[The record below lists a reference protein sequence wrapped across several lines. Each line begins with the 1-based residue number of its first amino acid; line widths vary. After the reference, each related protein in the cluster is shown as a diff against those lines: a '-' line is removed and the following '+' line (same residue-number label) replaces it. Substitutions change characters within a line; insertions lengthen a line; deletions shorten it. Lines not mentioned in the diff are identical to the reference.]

1 MQSLRSCRTVAAVL
15 SLLLVWL
22 CCLQRAAAQTGT
34 GGTTTNRAPI
44 SHTIR
49 GKVFLPSG
57 HPPDM
62 RVRVVLEANTG
73 GIAGETFTDSVGN
86 FEFRSVSNNNYRVT
100 AHTDQR
106 TFETTQEQL
115 EVSGS
120 FSRTFNVQIYL
131 REKDAERAI
140 LKDKL
145 LSVADTQEA
154 PKNARKLYEK
164 ALKLARDDKHQ
175 DALAPLKEALQLF
188 PDYLL
193 ALNKLGEEHARLEQ
207 LTEAQVLFERALAVN
222 TKYALPHINLGIVHL
237 RLKRNADAV
246 KELEAGNALDDSF
259 PMGHLNLGIALMNST
274 PPDYERAEKEFNRAL
289 QINGK
294 ELAHVHLY
302 LFNLFSR
309 RKDYPKAVEQLDA
322 YLKDAPNAPDA
333 DAVRQRRDAMRK
345 ALAQQAAGKLQ

>member
-207 LTEAQVLFERALAVN
+207 LTEEEWAALATPILEQITLDNRVWFADAAA
-222 TKYALPHINLGIVHL
+222 TFHCHYATLPQVIPAISRPLRMIEPGSEDTLAALAIVHEPVC
-237 RLKRNADAV
+237 RIV
-246 KELEAGNALDDSF
+246 C
-259 PMGHLNLGIALMNST
+259 GH
-274 PPDYERAEKEFNRAL
+274 P
-289 QINGK
+289 
-294 ELAHVHLY
+294 
-302 LFNLFSR
+302 
-309 RKDYPKAVEQLDA
+309 
-322 YLKDAPNAPDA
+322 
-333 DAVRQRRDAMRK
+333 
-345 ALAQQAAGKLQ
+345 